1 MEEGIQE
8 EGYAMS
14 HRTHLII
21 LIIVGSIVISSCG
34 AEPEQT
40 PTIIERGNYQGRPFI
55 TELPI
60 QNCDS
65 DSELQTQQRIDE
77 KYTHEVEILRAPNSK
92 ANPQTLADAVRE
104 HYQVK
109 SLVEVASYTVSAN
122 VPPGSIF
129 TYQVE
134 WTEVW
139 REGDIEIGEIDDSP
153 EATYKFL
160 ESLVGGV
167 AGINTTTSP

>member
-1 MEEGIQE
+1 MLRRVPILLIL
-8 EGYAMS
+8 AMGG
-14 HRTHLII
+14 II
-21 LIIVGSIVISSCG
+21 LLSNCG
-34 AEPEQT
+34 PEPEQT
-40 PTIIERGNYQGRPFI
+40 PQIIERGNFQGKPFI

-60 QNCDS
+60 PNCDS
-65 DSELQTQQRIDE
+65 DKELQTAQRIDQ

-92 ANPQTLADAVRE
+92 ANPQELAKAVRE

-109 SLVEVASYTVSAN
+109 SLVEVASYTVNAN

-129 TYQVE
+129 TYQIE

-139 REGDIEIGEIDDSP
+139 REGDIEIGEIDDNP

-160 ESLVGGV
+160 ESLTGGV
-167 AGINTTTSP
+167 VGIKTATCP